1 MSDPDTVTA
10 TRTDPAPSARHGVDP
25 GVLDESALVRELAH
39 LHATRHET
47 FLDGLHDPARKVS
60 CRVACRWASSRTRAD
75 SSSTPGSTPCR
86 ALGAGSVRVAVTV
99 SGSLTGPPRLALG
112 RLRL

>member
-47 FLDGLHDPARKVS
+47 FLHGSVDSLTEHSIRMGDLEREWVRRHPDRDVDAG
-60 CRVACRWASSRTRAD
+60 RTRAGAR
-75 SSSTPGSTPCR
+75 SR
-86 ALGAGSVRVAVTV
+86 A
-99 SGSLTGPPRLALG
+99 
-112 RLRL
+112 